1 MNLGPVPQVVAARPR
16 PRQPRR
22 RGRRILAGPATGRP
36 GPPKVALIPAC
47 IGRIIGQWAVASAEV
62 HDMKVGF
69 IGLGNMGAGM
79 ATNLLRAGHEM
90 TVFNRN
96 AEKRRPLIDLGA
108 RAAETVAQ
116 ACTGEVVITMLADDS
131 ALRRVALGEDGIVDK
146 LRQGATHISMSTVSV
161 ELTRDLTQAHEQA
174 GQRFV
179 AAPVFGRPEM
189 AAAAKLYIVVAGAPA
204 AIEFCQPLFA
214 AMGQRTFPF
223 GTEPAAASLVKLAG
237 NFMIAATIETLGE
250 ALSLVGK
257 GGIEPGTFVELLT
270 STLFPAPAYRIYGA
284 LISQSE
290 FRPAGFAAPLG
301 HKDVR
306 LLLAAAESLRVP
318 MPIGSLLNDRFLRL
332 LAQGGESLDWSAISQ
347 LAAADAGLPRIGRS

>member
-1 MNLGPVPQVVAARPR
+1 
-16 PRQPRR
+16 
-22 RGRRILAGPATGRP
+22 
-36 GPPKVALIPAC
+36 
-47 IGRIIGQWAVASAEV
+47 
-62 HDMKVGF
+62 MKVGF
-69 IGLGNMGAGM
+69 IGLGNMGSGM
-79 ATNLLRAGHEM
+79 AANLFRAGHEL
-90 TVFNRN
+90 TVYNRTP
-96 AEKRRPLIDLGA
+96 EKRRPLIDLGA
-108 RAAETVAQ
+108 RVAGTLAE

-131 ALRRVALGEDGIVDK
+131 TLRRATLGEDGIVDN

-174 GQRFV
+174 GQQFV

-189 AAAAKLYIVVAGAPA
+189 AAAAKLFIVVAGAPA
-204 AIEFCQPLFA
+204 AVRICQPLLD

-223 GTEPAAASLVKLAG
+223 GTEPATASLVKLAG

-250 ALSLVGK
+250 VLSLVGK
-257 GGIEPGTFVELLT
+257 GGIEPGSFVELLT
-270 STLFPAPAYRIYGA
+270 STLFPAPAYRTYGA
-284 LISQSE
+284 LIAQSK
-290 FRPAGFAAPLG
+290 FQPAGFAAPLG

>member
-1 MNLGPVPQVVAARPR
+1 
-16 PRQPRR
+16 
-22 RGRRILAGPATGRP
+22 
-36 GPPKVALIPAC
+36 
-47 IGRIIGQWAVASAEV
+47 
-62 HDMKVGF
+62 MKVGF
-69 IGLGNMGAGM
+69 IGLGNMGSGM
-79 ATNLLRAGHEM
+79 AANLFRAGHEL
-90 TVFNRN
+90 TVYNRTP
-96 AEKRRPLIDLGA
+96 EKRRPLIDLGA
-108 RAAETVAQ
+108 RVAGTLAE

-131 ALRRVALGEDGIVDK
+131 ALRRMVLEEDGIVDT

-174 GQRFV
+174 GQQFV

-189 AAAAKLYIVVAGAPA
+189 AAAAKLFIVVAGAPA
-204 AIEFCQPLFA
+204 AVRICQPLLD

-223 GTEPAAASLVKLAG
+223 GTEPATASLVKLAG

-250 ALSLVGK
+250 VLSLVGK

-270 STLFPAPAYRIYGA
+270 STLFPAPAYRTYGA
-284 LISQSE
+284 LIAQSK
-290 FRPAGFAAPLG
+290 FQPAGFAAPLG